1 MNKLLIGLLAVLVV
15 LVAAILIGP
24 SFVDWNNYKALIAEE
39 GRKATGRSLTIEG
52 DVSLALLPAPALS
65 ATGVSLENIDGGSS
79 PAMIELEEL
88 QVRMALLPLIQGRL
102 QVESVSL
109 VTPRVLLERL
119 PDGRRNWD
127 FRMPEEAASPAETT
141 AAGGGGPST
150 GSPDGGFVVQVDSF
164 AVENGTVVYRDA
176 VSGQEEKLEQI
187 NAKIVAESLKGPF
200 TVQGDAVARGLPT
213 RFDVA
218 AGRLIH
224 AGATPLN
231 VGLQLPDIGA
241 KTQFSG
247 SLSLHPESVEL
258 RGRLKGEG
266 PDLAAL
272 VGALTGGAA
281 RDLPAVL
288 ASPFAVEAT
297 LSADGEE
304 AAATDILVGLGDN
317 SMSGEARLKLAPS
330 TELQAKLSA
339 SRLDLDE
346 LLAVA
351 GQGTRADQGAEQ
363 AGESVTAPSGTA
375 GDAPTTPAESALAS
389 GFELPA
395 DLSGSVQ
402 ISLDAL
408 VYRQQI
414 VRQIRFNAAMSE
426 GAVTLNQARA
436 LLPGGSDVTLTGAL
450 FNGEK
455 GPRFNG
461 RIEAASDNLRGVL
474 DWLGV
479 DVATVPQDRL
489 RKMSFSG
496 GIDAAATQISLSDVD
511 LRFDVSRV
519 AGGVVVA
526 LRERPGLGIGL
537 SLDSLNVD
545 AYLPKPTAAD
555 GGSEAEDEAG
565 AAPDGEAAESP
576 GAATAVE
583 TSKGPLDAFDAN
595 LNLRVGSLVLRG
607 QTAKD
612 LKLEGT
618 LKDGVLTFKEASLAN
633 LLGSSL
639 AYSGKLSGIGE
650 EPQLDGTLR
659 LKVTDPVRLAK
670 LGGVENDLLA
680 RVGPFN
686 MTANVK
692 GGRSGL
698 GFNTRLAALG
708 GSFALA
714 GTARPMAAPAAFDVT
729 VEGKHPDI
737 VKLVEAVAGPLQLGP
752 GLGGLDA
759 KARVSGTPLDIQVSG
774 LDGKF
779 GPATL
784 IGGLGLDL
792 SGAEPKPKGLDLT
805 VKVKH
810 GNLAQLVRAA
820 GGPGDLKADLGGIDL
835 KGRLDG
841 DLQAIRIS
849 DISGSLGPVAM
860 AGSLAANLSGPTPGL
875 GDFNLNLR
883 LTHPD
888 LARLAAAAGAPGQV
902 KAGIGGVDLSAHAF
916 GNAARVSFDKLK
928 GRLGPTDVQGTV
940 SADLAG
946 AKPMITADLTTGE
959 LPISAF
965 LGNGGPAGAG
975 GAAGTGGGSLSP
987 RWSKQPIDL
996 AGLQAV
1002 NADVKVRSSAL
1013 IVDKLRFDNSQ
1024 VEALLTDGLLDLR
1037 RFAGTLFGGAVQVTG
1052 QAKANGRLDAGFAVT
1067 ANNVESGRLL
1077 RQMSGFDR
1085 VSGPI
1090 TINADL
1096 RTAGRSE
1103 ADLVA
1108 GLTGKA
1114 DVGGNVT
1121 IQAKAEEAAGAA
1133 ILSLLGDKVKEVRGV
1148 AATTTTLLNA
1158 FAGAPSQLSG
1168 SFLIERG
1175 VARTTDLRLDGRNA
1189 SALTHGNVDLPGWL
1203 INSRTEVYRQGE
1215 SGEPFL
1221 TAALSGQLDKPNV
1234 KIGGQPFKRR
1244 STTEPA
1250 TGGGTSGS
1258 SGSEERKAPSAE
1270 DLLKGLIK
1278 KLGD

>member
-1 MNKLLIGLLAVLVV
+1 MKKLLIGLAVLAVL
-15 LVAAILIGP
+15 LAALWVGP

-39 GRKATGRSLTIEG
+39 GRNATGRSLTIEG

-65 ATGVSLENIDGGSS
+65 AKSVSLENIEGGSA
-79 PAMIELEEL
+79 PAMVELEEL
-88 QVRMALLPLIQGRL
+88 RVRMALLPLIHGRM
-102 QVESVSL
+102 QVESESL
-109 VTPRVLLERL
+109 VATRILLERL
-119 PDGRRNWD
+119 ADGRRNWD
-127 FRMPEEAASPAETT
+127 FRAPEPEAEKAPAET
-141 AAGGGGPST
+141 AGSGGG

-176 VSGQEEKLEQI
+176 VSGQEEKLEAI
-187 NAKIVAESLKGPF
+187 NAQIVAESLQGPF
-200 TVQGDAVARGLPT
+200 TLQGDALARGVPT

-218 AGRLIH
+218 AGRLID

-231 VGLQLPDIGA
+231 VGLQLPEISA

-247 SLSLHPESVEL
+247 TLSLHPESVEL

-272 VGALTGGAA
+272 VGALSGGSA
-281 RDLPAVL
+281 RDLPALL

-297 LSADGEE
+297 VSADGEE
-304 AAATDILVGLGDN
+304 AAVTDLLVGLGDN
-317 SMSGEARLKLAPS
+317 AVSGEAKLKLVPA
-330 TELQAKLSA
+330 TELQAKLTA
-339 SRLDLDE
+339 SRLDVDE
-346 LLAVA
+346 LLDAA
-351 GQGTRADQGAEQ
+351 GATARPDRKTEQ
-363 AGESVTAPSGTA
+363 AAQSETEPGGTA
-375 GDAPTTPAESALAS
+375 GGAPAVPEQSALAS

-414 VRQIRFNAAMSE
+414 VRQIRLNASMSE

-436 LLPGGSDVTLTGAL
+436 LLPGGSDLSLTGSL
-450 FNGEK
+450 FNGDQ

-474 DWLGV
+474 DWLGA
-479 DVATVPQDRL
+479 DVSAVPQDRL

-496 GIDAAATQISLSDVD
+496 GVDAAAKQISLTDVD
-511 LRFDVSRV
+511 LRVDVSRV

-545 AYLPKPTAAD
+545 AYLPKPAAT
-555 GGSEAEDEAG
+555 GGDAKPEGEAG
-565 AAPDGEAAESP
+565 AAAGGEAAQGGPAET
-576 GAATAVE
+576 AAAA
-583 TSKGPLDAFDAN
+583 SSGPLDAFDAN

-612 LKLEGT
+612 LRLEGT

-639 AYSGKLSGIGE
+639 AYSGKLSGIGR
-650 EPQLDGTLR
+650 EPELDGTLT
-659 LKVTDPVRLAK
+659 LKVADPVRLAK
-670 LGGVENDLLA
+670 LGGLDSDLPA

-692 GGRSGL
+692 GGRAGL
-698 GFNTRLAALG
+698 GFNSRLAALG

-714 GTARPMAAPAAFDVT
+714 GTARPTAVPLAFDVT

-737 VKLVEAVAGPLQLGP
+737 VKLAEAFAGPLQLGS

-774 LDGKF
+774 LDGNF

-784 IGGLGLDL
+784 IGNLGLDL

-820 GGPGDLKADLGGIDL
+820 GGPGDLEADLGGVDL

-841 DLQAIRIS
+841 DLQTIRIS

-860 AGSLAANLSGPTPGL
+860 AGNLAANLSGPTPGL

-916 GNAARVSFDKLK
+916 GNAGRISLDKLK
-928 GRLGPTDVQGTV
+928 GRLGPTNVQGTV

-965 LGNGGPAGAG
+965 FGNDGPAGAG

-1002 NADVKVRSSAL
+1002 NADIKVRSSAL
-1013 IVDKLRFDNSQ
+1013 IVDKMRFDNSQ

-1037 RFAGTLFGGAVQVTG
+1037 RFVGTLFGGAVQVTG
-1052 QAKANGRLDAGFAVT
+1052 QAKANGALDAGFVVT

-1085 VSGPI
+1085 VSGPV

-1096 RTAGRSE
+1096 RTSGRSE
-1103 ADLVA
+1103 ADLIA

-1133 ILSLLGDKVKEVRGV
+1133 ILNLLGDKVKEVRGV

-1158 FAGAPSQLSG
+1158 FAGAPSRLSG

-1175 VARTTDLRLDGRNA
+1175 VARTTDLRLDGRSA
-1189 SALTHGNVDLPGWL
+1189 SALTHGNVDLPAWL

-1221 TAALSGQLDKPNV
+1221 TAALTGNLDKPNV

-1244 STTEPA
+1244 STTEPTTG

-1258 SGSEERKAPSAE
+1258 SGTEERKAPSTE